1 MTTTIVTRAS
11 KGGRLSFTDM
21 DNNLL
26 NLKTTA
32 DAAAPQIIT
41 YTKLEVDT
49 AIGIETTRAIAT
61 ETLKAPLTSPTFTGT
76 VSGIDKVM
84 VGLGNVDNTTDLL
97 KPISTATQTALD
109 LKAVQSTTYT
119 KTETDTRIQSIV
131 GAAPIA
137 LDTLVEIAA
146 QLASDES
153 AAAALVTTV
162 STKVDKVAG
171 KGLSTEDYT
180 TIEKTKLS
188 TISGSNTG
196 DQVIPTALP
205 ASDVSPWAKATTKPN
220 YTATEVGL
228 GNLDN
233 TTDLLKPIST
243 ATQTAL
249 NLKSNIITVS
259 DDTTSNAT
267 RYLYFGGSTTG
278 NVTAVSTSSTNLQY
292 NPSSGTVSATN
303 FSSTS
308 DKTLKNNIKTIS
320 NSEEIISK
328 INPVEFTWKKTGT
341 KSYGVIAQELEDI
354 LPELIHTNNEGVK
367 SVEYSALIG
376 FLLASNKELL
386 TRVSVLEMK

>member
-32 DAAAPQIIT
+32 DAAAAQIIT
-41 YTKLEVDT
+41 YTKSEVDT

-97 KPISTATQTALD
+97 KPISTATQT
-109 LKAVQSTTYT
+109 T
-119 KTETDTRIQSIV
+119 
-131 GAAPIA
+131 
-137 LDTLVEIAA
+137 
-146 QLASDES
+146 
-153 AAAALVTTV
+153 
-162 STKVDKVAG
+162 
-171 KGLSTEDYT
+171 
-180 TIEKTKLS
+180 
-188 TISGSNTG
+188 
-196 DQVIPTALP
+196 
-205 ASDVSPWAKATTKPN
+205 
-220 YTATEVGL
+220 
-228 GNLDN
+228 
-233 TTDLLKPIST
+233 
-243 ATQTAL
+243 L